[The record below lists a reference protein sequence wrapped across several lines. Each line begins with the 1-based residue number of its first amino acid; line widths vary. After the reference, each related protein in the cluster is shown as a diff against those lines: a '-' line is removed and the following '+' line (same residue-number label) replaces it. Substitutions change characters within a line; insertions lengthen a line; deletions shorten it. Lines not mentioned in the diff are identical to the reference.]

1 VRHAVNTEDRPYSAL
16 EGSTAP
22 VGIAESTGGCGIV
35 GRMHMRLPVRR
46 PRLGAALWMLAGL
59 VWAGCARSDAVDVA
73 GRTGTGPVT
82 VLVSA
87 NAEWQVVKGA
97 YPRALYLRSPWGEF
111 FEAEVRAGS
120 RMRRV
125 VFFHGG
131 WGKVAAAGSTQY
143 VVDRWKPALLVNLGT
158 CGGFGG
164 DVRRFETLLAGRTII
179 YDIEE
184 AMGDSAQAI
193 ADYATTI
200 DLGWLGTEMPVPV
213 RKTLLVSADRDLV
226 PAELDGLKSRY
237 GAVAGDWESGAI
249 AYTCAR
255 NGQRVLI
262 LRGVSDLVTTAGGE
276 AYGDARVFA
285 ERSRIVMTSL
295 LDQLPKWLAR
305 VPGE

>member
-1 VRHAVNTEDRPYSAL
+1 
-16 EGSTAP
+16 
-22 VGIAESTGGCGIV
+22 
-35 GRMHMRLPVRR
+35 MHMRLLVRR
-46 PRLGAALWMLAGL
+46 PGLTAALLVLTVLVGAAPALPDTTDPADARGARDAGL
-59 VWAGCARSDAVDVA
+59 
-73 GRTGTGPVT
+73 VT

-87 NAEWQVVKGA
+87 NAEWQVVKA
-97 YPRALYLRSPWGEF
+97 AHPRARYQRSPWGEF
-111 FEAEVRAGS
+111 FEADVRVGS
-120 RMRRV
+120 GMRRV

-143 VVDRWKPALLVNLGT
+143 VIDRWTPAIVINLGT

-164 DVRRFETLLAGRTII
+164 DIRRFETVLADRTVI

-193 ADYATTI
+193 ADYTTAI

-226 PAELDGLKSRY
+226 PAELAGLEAKY

-262 LRGVSDLVTTAGGE
+262 LRGVSDLVTATGGE
-276 AYGDARVFA
+276 AYGAAGVFA
-285 ERSRIVMTSL
+285 EGTRVVMTAL
-295 LDQLPKWLAR
+295 LEQLPRWLAR
-305 VPGE
+305 LPNLPAPPRRTPGRE